1 MHEFRIGRKTKTPK
15 AARQCLRCLPSF
27 TTTHKKNQGLVLF
40 SWDEQ
45 ARTHLHLCWKPV
57 QFFLKQFSPFA
68 LYSCSYCLKQS
79 RVWLFLNN
87 STSPVGVQWLE
98 VRPTALAD
106 LIELLTELS
115 LSVTL
120 LRKKKRIGTMEPQL
134 VITTWRAMVLCLSP
148 SPPEP
153 FEGTP

>member
-1 MHEFRIGRKTKTPK
+1 MELCPWWSLTETPK
-15 AARQCLRCLPSF
+15 AVRQCLMCLPSF
-27 TTTHKKNQGLVLF
+27 MTTYKKSRSCLVFLG
-40 SWDEQ
+40 WTGTDP
-45 ARTHLHLCWKPV
+45 AAPMLKTC
-57 QFFLKQFSPFA
+57 FFLKHFSSFP
-68 LYSCSYCLKQS
+68 LYRGKDVLNAQKS
-79 RVWLFLNN
+79 RVWLYLNN

-98 VRPTALAD
+98 APPTALAD
-106 LIELLTELS
+106 LTELLTELY

-120 LRKKKRIGTMEPQL
+120 PRKKKKKGTMEPQL